1 MTSDDPRI
9 AFSPVHAEHA
19 MVFLRNRERRS
30 TAMITLYGMG
40 SPNVVKIYIA
50 LEELAL
56 PYTVHPV
63 DVFAG
68 KQFDDAFLKLNPN
81 AKVPVIVDPDGPGGK
96 PYTIFEFGA
105 ILLYLAEKTGKLLPK
120 DTAAKY
126 DAIQWLMTQMSTVG
140 PMFGQYVHFL
150 RFAPAGNDY
159 SKSRYL
165 TQASRVSEVID
176 RRLAGSPYLAG
187 SEYSIA
193 DIATFPWMRN
203 IPALLGADAAAKL
216 PNIMRWVKAIDE
228 RPAVKKALAAVDA
241 VRAQTTAFDKADPG
255 TLDKVFGRGP
265 VRGGLNRLRCR
276 GWTGGKWAA

>member
-1 MTSDDPRI
+1 
-9 AFSPVHAEHA
+9 
-19 MVFLRNRERRS
+19 
-30 TAMITLYGMG
+30 MITLYGMG

-56 PYTVHPV
+56 PYTVQPV

-81 AKVPVIVDPDGPGGK
+81 AKVPVIVDPEGPDGK
-96 PYTIFEFGA
+96 PYTLFESGA

-120 DTAAKY
+120 DAVQKF

-140 PMFGQYVHFL
+140 PMFGQFVHFM
-150 RFAPAGNDY
+150 RFAPPGNDY

-165 TQASRVSEVID
+165 TQASRVSQVID
-176 RRLAGSPYLAG
+176 QRLAGSPYLAG

-193 DIATFPWMRN
+193 DVATFPWMRN
-203 IPALLGADAAAKL
+203 IPSFLGADAATQL
-216 PNIMRWVKAIDE
+216 PNVMRWVKTIDE

-241 VRAQTTAFDKADPG
+241 VRERTTAFDKADAT
-255 TLDKVFGRGP
+255 TLDRVFGRGSF
-265 VRGGLNRLRCR
+265 
-276 GWTGGKWAA
+276 AAA